1 MNAVDTNILLYVHDP
16 RDAAKQSRANY
27 LLATEKDLVLVW
39 QVACEYLNASRKLA
53 PLGFNVQDAFK
64 DIASFQ
70 RTWRFLLPDWP
81 AIARSQGLLSR
92 FSLSIY
98 DSMLIAVC
106 LESGVQRLYS
116 EDFSAYQ
123 KIDTL
128 EIINPF
134 AP

>member
-1 MNAVDTNILLYVHDP
+1 MNAVDTNVLLYVHDP
-16 RDAAKQSRANY
+16 RDAAKQSRANH